1 MTDQAE
7 QDTRPF
13 RGEAWTE
20 AFLYVARHYRL
31 SVSAQNARI
40 AGLWESGKDPSER
53 IRSMAR
59 GAGLRIRFAAQ
70 DALTSTG
77 DRFPLVVE
85 LHSGEVAVVTA
96 VDEAGDVSLVM
107 GGEGGLPHV
116 LPLEELKRRCAQLV
130 VARPA
135 RSAPDARVDTYIR
148 PYEEHWLRRLL
159 LKDRRSYG
167 HVVAASLI
175 TNILGLATV
184 LFSMQV
190 YDRVIPAASYP
201 TLYILFLGVVIAIG
215 FDFLLRRLRMSIID
229 TLGKRADLR
238 ISDRVFGHAL
248 RVRNSDRPLSTGTF
262 IAQLRD
268 LEQVRELL
276 TSTTIAAIADLPFF
290 LLFLVLFWFIGGGLV
305 LVPIGALIL
314 LLLPGLLA
322 QPKLRAY
329 ANEAMREAA
338 LRNAMLVESIQR
350 NADIKTLQAE
360 SRFQQQWNHFNSVTG
375 EAQLK
380 LRGLTNSL
388 MAWTQNVQNAAYA
401 TIIFFGAPLVMEG
414 DLTTGALVAASILG
428 SRMMAPMAQVTQ
440 VLSRLQ
446 QARFG
451 MESVDRIMELPVDN
465 PDNEHRIAVPAIA
478 GNFTLRSAVF
488 RYGDPNSPPALT
500 VRDLA
505 IRPGE
510 KIALLGR
517 NGAGKSTLLQAL
529 SGLLHPISG
538 EVLLDDLAL
547 AQIDPADVR
556 RDVGLLTQ
564 NSRLFHGTIR
574 DNLVLGAPQSTSE
587 DILEALRMVGAD
599 EFIRRIPSGLDYVVQ
614 EGGEGLS
621 GGQVQSLL
629 LARLL
634 IRQPRVVLLDE
645 PTASMDDAAERLFL
659 ARFREYSHA
668 RTVVVATHRMRVLDL
683 VDRVIVVHNGLITL
697 DQSKEDALL
706 TMQGRAA

>member
-1 MTDQAE
+1 MGMIIKSRKQLDPLGPNQ
-7 QDTRPF
+7 R
-13 RGEAWTE
+13 
-20 AFLYVARHYRL
+20 RL

-290 LLFLVLFWFIGGGLV
+290 LLFLVLFWFIGGG
-305 LVPIGALIL
+305 
-314 LLLPGLLA
+314 
-322 QPKLRAY
+322 
-329 ANEAMREAA
+329 
-338 LRNAMLVESIQR
+338 
-350 NADIKTLQAE
+350 
-360 SRFQQQWNHFNSVTG
+360 
-375 EAQLK
+375 
-380 LRGLTNSL
+380 
-388 MAWTQNVQNAAYA
+388 
-401 TIIFFGAPLVMEG
+401 
-414 DLTTGALVAASILG
+414 
-428 SRMMAPMAQVTQ
+428 
-440 VLSRLQ
+440 
-446 QARFG
+446 
-451 MESVDRIMELPVDN
+451 
-465 PDNEHRIAVPAIA
+465 
-478 GNFTLRSAVF
+478 
-488 RYGDPNSPPALT
+488 
-500 VRDLA
+500 
-505 IRPGE
+505 
-510 KIALLGR
+510 
-517 NGAGKSTLLQAL
+517 
-529 SGLLHPISG
+529 
-538 EVLLDDLAL
+538 
-547 AQIDPADVR
+547 
-556 RDVGLLTQ
+556 
-564 NSRLFHGTIR
+564 
-574 DNLVLGAPQSTSE
+574 
-587 DILEALRMVGAD
+587 
-599 EFIRRIPSGLDYVVQ
+599 
-614 EGGEGLS
+614 
-621 GGQVQSLL
+621 
-629 LARLL
+629 
-634 IRQPRVVLLDE
+634 
-645 PTASMDDAAERLFL
+645 
-659 ARFREYSHA
+659 
-668 RTVVVATHRMRVLDL
+668 
-683 VDRVIVVHNGLITL
+683 
-697 DQSKEDALL
+697 
-706 TMQGRAA
+706 